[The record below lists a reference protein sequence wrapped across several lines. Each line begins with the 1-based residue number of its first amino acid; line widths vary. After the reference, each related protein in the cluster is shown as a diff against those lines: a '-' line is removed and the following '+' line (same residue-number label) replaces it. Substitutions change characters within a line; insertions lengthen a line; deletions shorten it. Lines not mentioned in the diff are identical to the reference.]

1 MKYYFERR
9 DDNSFSNC
17 SRVYDVIDSET
28 GDFLVAYVIGY
39 DSSGTNFYI
48 TPLGGSV
55 LQDRYDTDIC
65 FISNP
70 NYAFALSLYE
80 FFNIL
85 QFMEARDFV
94 DESYNKKI
102 VAELTKENFVF
113 YISEV
118 YIEDDNIQTECSFST
133 EMLRQNILIPKFMEN
148 FDIDEYQPYSY
159 SKLVSAVCY
168 DHCDV
173 GLYCEIDFDKLKKYL
188 E

>member
-17 SRVYDVIDSET
+17 SRVYDVIDAET
-28 GDFLVAYVIGY
+28 GKFLVAYVIGY
-39 DSSGTNFYI
+39 DSSGENFFI

-55 LQDRYDTDIC
+55 LQDRYETDIDIC
-65 FISNP
+65 FMSN
-70 NYAFALSLYE
+70 YSLALSLYE
-80 FFNIL
+80 FFNVL
-85 QFMEARDFV
+85 QFMEAKDFV

-102 VAELTKENFVF
+102 SAELTKENFVY

-133 EMLRQNILIPKFMEN
+133 EMLRRDILIPKFMEN

-159 SKLVSAVCY
+159 SKLVSAVYY

>member
-17 SRVYDVIDSET
+17 SRVYDVIDAET

-39 DSSGTNFYI
+39 DSSGTNFFI

-65 FISNP
+65 TISN
-70 NYAFALSLYE
+70 YSLALSLYE
-80 FFNIL
+80 FFNVL
-85 QFMEARDFV
+85 HFMEARDFV
-94 DESYNKKI
+94 DESYNKTI
-102 VAELTKENFVF
+102 SAELTKENFVF

-133 EMLRQNILIPKFMEN
+133 KMLRHDILIPKFMEN

-159 SKLVSAVCY
+159 SKLVNAVYY

-173 GLYCEIDFDKLKKYL
+173 GLYCEIDFEKLKKYL

>member
-1 MKYYFERR
+1 MNYYFERR

-17 SRVYDVIDSET
+17 SRVYDVIDAET

-39 DSSGTNFYI
+39 DSSGTNFFI

-65 FISNP
+65 TISN
-70 NYAFALSLYE
+70 YSLALSLYE
-80 FFNIL
+80 FFNVL

-94 DESYNKKI
+94 DESYNKTI
-102 VAELTKENFVF
+102 SAELTKENFVF

-133 EMLRQNILIPKFMEN
+133 KMLRHDILIPKFMEN

-168 DHCDV
+168 DQCDV
-173 GLYCEIDFDKLKKYL
+173 GLYCEIDFEKLKKYL